1 MGKSFKFLAVTAM
14 VAAMLLA
21 GCATASLPAPTA
33 EEASA
38 FESELGKV
46 LASSGF
52 SGSLGFADKSVR
64 GDYQPGDKLGL
75 YTVTRNSHV
84 RIDVDLSDIFSGG
97 ASVAFDVEAYYK
109 AGEEDRSIGYEAVVG
124 RGDDGANSTTI
135 TRAMLNGKEF
145 DPAAMQ
151 AMLAD

>member
-1 MGKSFKFLAVTAM
+1 MGKSFKFLAVTAV

-97 ASVAFDVEAYYK
+97 ATVSLLMLRRITKQEKRIAASAMRLLSAE
-109 AGEEDRSIGYEAVVG
+109 G
-124 RGDDGANSTTI
+124 R
-135 TRAMLNGKEF
+135 MEL
-145 DPAAMQ
+145 M
-151 AMLAD
+151 